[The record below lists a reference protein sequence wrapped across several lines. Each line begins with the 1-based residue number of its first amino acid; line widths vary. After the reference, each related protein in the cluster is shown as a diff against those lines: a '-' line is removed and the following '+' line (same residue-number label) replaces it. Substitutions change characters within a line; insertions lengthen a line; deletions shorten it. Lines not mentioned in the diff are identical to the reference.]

1 MCCFRWKLFIGGHV
15 LPLPFLLPQF
25 QKENFAASL
34 LIRLDFRLS
43 IGSGFRTSF
52 SRRCGLVFQ
61 RAPGNRG
68 WNNRS
73 TERKYGQSDGW
84 TFQKKNITDFTVV
97 GLDRRIIPWIIRGT
111 SDPYFFRFLYE
122 LSFDWITILD
132 PSSGLRHSGTKAG
145 WAVIILKKVRGALL
159 S

>member
-1 MCCFRWKLFIGGHV
+1 MEDEQLGNTWKTVMCCFRWKLFIGGHV
-15 LPLPFLLPQF
+15 LPFPFLLPQF

-52 SRRCGLVFQ
+52 PRRCGLVFQ

-84 TFQKKNITDFTVV
+84 TFQKKKYHRLHSCWSWQTNYTVDNSRDEWSV
-97 GLDRRIIPWIIRGT
+97 FLPVFIRIKLRLNHHTW
-111 SDPYFFRFLYE
+111 SKFRSQTLGY
-122 LSFDWITILD
+122 
-132 PSSGLRHSGTKAG
+132 
-145 WAVIILKKVRGALL
+145 
-159 S
+159 